1 MHVNPLRRLYWFVR
15 GLLLFL
21 SGIFIKK
28 RPQPDLNRIKRILII
43 ALFRIGD
50 AVYSTPV
57 LREIKKHFPDVSIDL
72 VCRNYTADVYRN
84 NSHLRKSYIFQDGI
98 VEFWRIRRILR
109 KNNYDLVI
117 DLTADDKLIGT
128 FLTRLSGNSYC
139 LGYNIQKR
147 GFCLDKTVSF
157 PKEKLHATQIFLHL
171 LNELKI
177 TVHYNQPEIFITDN
191 EKAEIK
197 DLLNKYGISDQD
209 FIVGLHPG
217 ANFPSQRLSEEKW
230 AVFCDIVQEK
240 FHKKVALFGG
250 PKDRSLIEAIRQQA
264 TIPLIV
270 IDKLPDLL
278 TAIAL
283 IDRCNILLCNNSGP
297 LHIAEALGT
306 PTLSWMG
313 PTIPYRWHPL
323 GSIQEVIK
331 KEVEC
336 SPCNRRVCEHHQC
349 EKLITIDDLEE
360 SLENIFG
367 KISELKRM

>member
-1 MHVNPLRRLYWFVR
+1 MQVNNLRRLYWFVR
-15 GLLLFL
+15 GLLLL
-21 SGIFIKK
+21 MLGIFIKR
-28 RPQPDLNRIKRILII
+28 RPKPDFKQIKGVLII

-50 AVYSTPV
+50 AVYATPV
-57 LREIKKHFPDVSIDL
+57 LREIIRHFPDVKIDL
-72 VCRNYTADVYRN
+72 VCRNYTADVFKNNPYLRN
-84 NSHLRKSYIFQDGI
+84 NYMVKNGIF
-98 VEFWRIRRILR
+98 EFWRIRNILR
-109 KNNYDLVI
+109 KKRYDLVI
-117 DLTADDKLIGT
+117 DLTADDKLIGAFFARSSNT
-128 FLTRLSGNSYC
+128 SYC

-147 GFCLDKTVSF
+147 GFCLDQPVSY
-157 PKEKLHATQIFLHL
+157 PNGKLHATQIFLNL
-171 LNELKI
+171 LEGLEIPIHSN
-177 TVHYNQPEIFITDN
+177 HQEIFITDN
-191 EKAEIK
+191 EKVEIK
-197 DLLNKYGISDQD
+197 DLLSKYYINGQD

-217 ANFPSQRLSEEKW
+217 ANFPSQRLSGKKW

-313 PTIPYRWHPL
+313 PTIPHRWYPIGTHHL
-323 GSIQEVIK
+323 VIR
-331 KEVEC
+331 KELDC
-336 SPCNRRVCEHHQC
+336 APCNRGTCKHHTCEV
-349 EKLITIDDLEE
+349 LITVNDFEE
-360 SLENIFG
+360 SFKKLMG
-367 KISELKRM
+367 KISESEGT